1 MFDSDEDDDLL
12 FDDEEDEEEELVDEH
27 EETWKVMV
35 VDDEQAVHDVTRV
48 AIGNVSYANKSL
60 KFIDAYSGEEAKQL
74 ILEHPDTALILLD
87 VVMEH
92 DNSGLE
98 VARYI
103 REEAKNYFVRIVLR
117 TGQPGQAPETEI
129 ILNYDINDYKEKTE
143 LTKQKLLTTVISCLR
158 SYHDVMM
165 VEKSRFLLEQN
176 EHALKLAKRSAET
189 ANKAKSV
196 FLSKMSHELLT
207 PLNAIIG
214 YSEVLLE
221 EANDLGLDDFLPDI
235 QKIHQAGEHLN
246 ILYKSI
252 LNISK
257 IEADKLEIHPEHFE
271 VVMLINEVVK
281 SVTPTIE
288 KNNNTLKIECPSDMG
303 KMYTDRNMVCQILSC
318 LLNNA
323 GKFTHQGE
331 VVLNIQN
338 QQENGID
345 VIVFSVLDTGI
356 GINTNQLNNI
366 FQPFKQIDDST
377 TREYDG
383 AGLGLVIVKSY
394 CETLGGNIFVNSKVG
409 KGSSFT
415 IHIPINILDTVQ

>member
-1 MFDSDEDDDLL
+1 MFESDDDDDFL
-12 FDDEEDEEEELVDEH
+12 FHDEDEEEELVDEH

-48 AIGNVSYANKSL
+48 AIGNVSYAGKSL
-60 KFIDAYSGEEAKQL
+60 KFIDAYSGAEAKQL
-74 ILEHPDTALILLD
+74 IHEHPDTALILLD

-92 DNSGLE
+92 DNSGLD

-165 VEKSRFLLEQN
+165 VEQSRSLLEQN

-189 ANKAKSV
+189 ANKAKTV

-221 EANDLGLDDFLPDI
+221 EANDLGLEDFLPDI

-246 ILYKSI
+246 MLYKSI

-257 IEADKLEIHPEHFE
+257 IEADKLAVHPEHFE
-271 VVMLINEVVK
+271 IIMLINEIVNHT
-281 SVTPTIE
+281 SASIE
-288 KNNNTLKIECPSDMG
+288 KNNNTLKVECSPDIG
-303 KMYTDRNMVCQILSC
+303 KMYTDRNMVYQILSC

-323 GKFTHQGE
+323 GKFTRQGE
-331 VVLNIQN
+331 VVLNVQN
-338 QQENGID
+338 QQKNGMD

-356 GINTNQLNNI
+356 GIDSDELNNI
-366 FQPFKQIDDST
+366 FQPFRQLDDST

-394 CETLGGNIFVNSKVG
+394 CETLGGNIFVDSKVG

-415 IHIPINILDTVQ
+415 IHIPVNILDTVQ